1 MVRFVAVRSTY
12 LCMEELWSSAQT
24 IAGGETGRAHFV
36 SRDETCIEAPILW
49 TTFKAQ

>member
-1 MVRFVAVRSTY
+1 MIRFVAIRCTY

-24 IAGGETGRAHFV
+24 ITVGETGRAHFV
-36 SRDETCIEAPILW
+36 SREKTCIEAPILW